1 MSNFRLGLAALAL
14 AVSAGA
20 VSAQTTTPATN
31 DPASPATTANTQ
43 QAEKPPLPGANSF
56 TESQA
61 RDRIAEAGYKDVK
74 SLKKDDK
81 GIWRGVAKK
90 GDSQV
95 NVALDYRGNI
105 VQE

>member
-31 DPASPATTANTQ
+31 DPARPAAPANT